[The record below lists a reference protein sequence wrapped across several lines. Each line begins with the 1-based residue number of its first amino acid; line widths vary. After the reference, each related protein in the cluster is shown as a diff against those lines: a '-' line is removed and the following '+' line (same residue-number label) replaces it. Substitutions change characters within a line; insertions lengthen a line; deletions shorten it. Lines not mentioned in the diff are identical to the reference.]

1 MKKMMIMGGLTGF
14 LIAVVLGLMKGVTWP
29 TLFWRASVATLA
41 CGLLLRWW
49 ARLWIQGL
57 KESLAA
63 PPPVAPKL
71 NK

>member
-14 LIAVVLGLMKGVTWP
+14 LIAVVLGLMKGVAWP

-41 CGLLLRWW
+41 AGLLLRWW

-63 PPPVAPKL
+63 PAPATPKL